1 MQNAAAQRSML
12 SAPDQRQARARGGGS
27 HKLGAWG
34 VDAEPSRRGEARR
47 VIHSH
52 ALFPRSWLTAA
63 SSKTRFTNGPGPP
76 LAQLPASQHRVLP
89 IWFRDKLSCG
99 MALAGCP
106 QMLEFLSS
114 LMAITK
120 GLATW
125 LVPFCVAAY
134 VVTYFVMAVFLMSFW
149 TQQHG
154 PRMSPFCRKTRT
166 REKL

>member
-1 MQNAAAQRSML
+1 MLRRSGQCCRHPT
-12 SAPDQRQARARGGGS
+12 SARPG
-27 HKLGAWG
+27 
-34 VDAEPSRRGEARR
+34 RRGLAQAGGAEGARR
-47 VIHSH
+47 AVASGRGPARYSQPH
-52 ALFPRSWLTAA
+52 ALFPLSWLTAP
-63 SSKTRFTNGPGPP
+63 SGKTLFTNGPGSP
-76 LAQLPASQHRVLP
+76 LAQLPAPQHRVLP

-134 VVTYFVMAVFLMSFW
+134 VVTYFVMAVFFMSFW

>member
-1 MQNAAAQRSML
+1 ML
-12 SAPDQRQARARGGGS
+12 PAPDKRQAWAQGARTSWGRGGCTQ
-27 HKLGAWG
+27 
-34 VDAEPSRRGEARR
+34 SRRVGARPG
-47 VIHSH
+47 
-52 ALFPRSWLTAA
+52 ALFTAPRALSTVLADR
-63 SSKTRFTNGPGPP
+63 SKRQNPPGSP
-76 LAQLPASQHRVLP
+76 LAQPPAPQHRVLP

-106 QMLEFLSS
+106 QMLEFLPS

-134 VVTYFVMAVFLMSFW
+134 VVTYFVMAVFFMSFW